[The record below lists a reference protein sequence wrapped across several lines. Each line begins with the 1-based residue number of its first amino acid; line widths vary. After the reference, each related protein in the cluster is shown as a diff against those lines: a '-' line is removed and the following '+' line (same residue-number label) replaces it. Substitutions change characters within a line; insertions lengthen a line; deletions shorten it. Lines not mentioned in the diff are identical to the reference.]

1 MGAARMVH
9 MWLYSTILTITLL
22 CMLVGCD
29 GQDSFDKIQSE
40 GELVVVS
47 RNSPTTY
54 YLAKDG
60 PTGFEYALTGLL
72 AEEMG
77 VALRIKTAF
86 NLYDLFTQLS
96 DKDADIAAAG
106 LTLTQGRAAHYPHS
120 IAYNQLTPQVVYVA
134 GNFRPRSVSDL
145 TTMDIV
151 VLAESSH
158 VDTLQTL
165 QKNEAADL
173 TWEEIDEAD
182 TMHLLELL
190 KLGQADVAIVD
201 SNEFAVQQ
209 SLYPRQKVAF
219 DLYEEQ
225 DMVWY
230 LAPDTD
236 NTHLI
241 TFINNFLERLNNDGT
256 MARLREEHFGHTD
269 GVSRISAHVFT
280 QNMRQNLPPY
290 RMLIRQIAKEYQMDW
305 HLLAAMAYQESRWDP
320 NATSPTG
327 VRGMMMLT
335 KPTAKELGVE
345 NRLDVTQ
352 SLRGGARYLKDLK
365 RRLPKRLKEPDR
377 TWMALAAYNVGLG
390 HLEDARVLTE
400 RQGGDPDLWRDV
412 MQKLPLLQ
420 ESKYYKKTRYG
431 YARGKEAVTLVQNI
445 RHYYSI
451 LVWQDIPDNQPIPP
465 LRSEDYFPKGLHNLR
480 LQTF

>member
-1 MGAARMVH
+1 MSYYAKMMSLA
-9 MWLYSTILTITLL
+9 IL
-22 CMLVGCD
+22 CMVLGCD
-29 GQDSFDKIQSE
+29 AKDSFESIQSD
-40 GELVVVS
+40 GELVVIS

-54 YLAKDG
+54 YLDKNG
-60 PTGFEYALTGLL
+60 PTGFEYALTHLL

-77 VALRIKTAF
+77 VALKMKTAS
-86 NLYDLFTQLS
+86 NLHDLFTQLK
-96 DKDADIAAAG
+96 DKEADIAAAG
-106 LTLTQGRAAHYPHS
+106 LTLTEGRAAAYPHT
-120 IAYNQLTPQVVYVA
+120 IAYNQLTPQVIYVA
-134 GNFRPRSVSDL
+134 GTLRPRTVSDL
-145 TTMDIV
+145 TTMNIAV
-151 VLAESSH
+151 VAKSSH
-158 VDTLQTL
+158 TDTLTAL
-165 QKNEAADL
+165 QQSRAPEL
-173 TWEEIDEAD
+173 TWQEVDEAD

-190 KLGQADVAIVD
+190 KLGHADIAIVD

-219 DLYEEQ
+219 DLHEEQ

-230 LAPDTD
+230 LTPETD
-236 NTHLI
+236 NTQLI
-241 TFINNFLERLNNDGT
+241 IFINDFLRRLKDDGT
-256 MARLREEHFGHTD
+256 MARLHERYFGHTD

-280 QNMRQNLPPY
+280 QNMQETLPLF
-290 RMLIRQIAKEYQMDW
+290 RRLIQQVAKEYQMDW

-335 KPTAKELGVE
+335 KPTARELGVE

-365 RRLPKRLKEPDR
+365 RRLPKRLQEPDR
-377 TWMALAAYNVGLG
+377 TWMALAAYNIGLG
-390 HLEDARVLTE
+390 HLEDARVITQ
-400 RQGGDPDLWRDV
+400 RQGGNPDVWQDV
-412 MQKLPLLQ
+412 MQRLPLL
-420 ESKYYKKTRYG
+420 EDSNYYEKTRYG

-465 LRSEDYFPKGLHNLR
+465 LRGEDYIPSEINNLQ
-480 LQTF
+480 LQAF

>member
-1 MGAARMVH
+1 MV
-9 MWLYSTILTITLL
+9 L
-22 CMLVGCD
+22 GCD
-29 GQDSFDKIQSE
+29 AKDSFESIQSD
-40 GELVVVS
+40 GELVVIS

-54 YLAKDG
+54 YLDKNG
-60 PTGFEYALTGLL
+60 PTGFEYALTHLL

-77 VALRIKTAF
+77 VALKMKTAS
-86 NLYDLFTQLS
+86 NLHDLFTQLK
-96 DKDADIAAAG
+96 DKEADIAAAG
-106 LTLTQGRAAHYPHS
+106 LTLTEGRAAAYPHT
-120 IAYNQLTPQVVYVA
+120 IAYNQLTPQVIYVA
-134 GNFRPRSVSDL
+134 GTLRPRTVSDL
-145 TTMDIV
+145 TTMNIAV
-151 VLAESSH
+151 VAKSSH
-158 VDTLQTL
+158 TDTLTAL
-165 QKNEAADL
+165 QQSRAPEL
-173 TWEEIDEAD
+173 TWQEVDEAD

-190 KLGQADVAIVD
+190 KLGHADIAIVD

-219 DLYEEQ
+219 DLHEEQ

-230 LAPDTD
+230 LTPETD
-236 NTHLI
+236 NTQLI
-241 TFINNFLERLNNDGT
+241 IFINDFLRRLKDDGT
-256 MARLREEHFGHTD
+256 MARLHERYFGHTD

-280 QNMRQNLPPY
+280 QNMQETLPLF
-290 RMLIRQIAKEYQMDW
+290 RRLIQQVAKEYQMDW

-335 KPTAKELGVE
+335 KPTARELGVE

-365 RRLPKRLKEPDR
+365 RRLPKRLQEPDR
-377 TWMALAAYNVGLG
+377 TWMALAAYNIGLG
-390 HLEDARVLTE
+390 HLEDARVITQ
-400 RQGGDPDLWRDV
+400 RQGGNPDVWQDV
-412 MQKLPLLQ
+412 MQRLPLL
-420 ESKYYKKTRYG
+420 EDSNYYEKTRYG

-465 LRSEDYFPKGLHNLR
+465 LRGEDYIPSEINNLQ
-480 LQTF
+480 LQAF

>member
-1 MGAARMVH
+1 
-9 MWLYSTILTITLL
+9 
-22 CMLVGCD
+22 MLVGCD
-29 GQDSFDKIQSE
+29 AQDSLEQIQSE

-54 YLAKDG
+54 YLDKNG
-60 PTGFEYALTGLL
+60 PTGFEYALTRLL

-86 NLYDLFTQLS
+86 NLNDLFTQL
-96 DKDADIAAAG
+96 KHKEADIAAAG
-106 LTLTQGRAAHYPHS
+106 LTLTEGRAASYPHT
-120 IAYNQLTPQVVYVA
+120 IAYNQLTPQVIYVA
-134 GNFRPRSVSDL
+134 GTFRPRSVSDL

-158 VDTLQTL
+158 ADTLHTL
-165 QKNEAADL
+165 QKNQAPDL
-173 TWEEIDEAD
+173 TWEEVDEAD

-190 KLGQADVAIVD
+190 KLGKADIAIVD
-201 SNEFAVQQ
+201 SNEFSVQQ

-219 DLYEEQ
+219 DLHEEQ

-230 LAPDTD
+230 LAPGID
-236 NTHLI
+236 NTHLMV
-241 TFINNFLERLNNDGT
+241 FINDFLERLENDGT
-256 MARLREEHFGHTD
+256 MARLREQHFGHTD

-280 QNMRQNLPPY
+280 QNMQQTLPMY
-290 RMLIRQIAKEYQMDW
+290 RRLIRQVAIEYQMDW
-305 HLLAAMAYQESRWDP
+305 HLLAAMSYQESRWDP

-335 KPTAKELGVE
+335 KPTARELGVE

-365 RRLPKRLKEPDR
+365 RRLPKRLQEPDR

-400 RQGGDPDLWRDV
+400 RQGGNPDLWRDV
-412 MQKLPLLQ
+412 MQSYRFYKSPNTTKKPVTATLAERKPLLW
-420 ESKYYKKTRYG
+420 YRT
-431 YARGKEAVTLVQNI
+431 YAITTAFSSGKIFPTIN
-445 RHYYSI
+445 RHRHCVVKIIS
-451 LVWQDIPDNQPIPP
+451 P
-465 LRSEDYFPKGLHNLR
+465 EE
-480 LQTF
+480 

>member
-1 MGAARMVH
+1 MR
-9 MWLYSTILTITLL
+9 LYPPILTLALL
-22 CMLVGCD
+22 SMLIGCD
-29 GQDSFDKIQSE
+29 TQDSWENIQSE

-54 YLAKDG
+54 YLDKNG
-60 PTGFEYALTGLL
+60 PTGFEYALTRLL
-72 AEEMG
+72 AQEMG
-77 VALRIKTAF
+77 VTLRIKTAF
-86 NLYDLFTQLS
+86 NLNDLFTQLQ
-96 DKDADIAAAG
+96 DNEADIAAAG
-106 LTLTQGRAAHYPHS
+106 LTLTEGRAANYPHS
-120 IAYNQLTPQVVYVA
+120 IAYNQLTPQVIYVA
-134 GNFRPRSVSDL
+134 GAFRPRNVSDL
-145 TTMDIV
+145 TTMDIAV
-151 VLAESSH
+151 VAESSH
-158 VDTLQTL
+158 ADTLHTL
-165 QKNEAADL
+165 QQNQAPDL
-173 TWEEIDEAD
+173 TWQEVDEAD

-219 DLYEEQ
+219 DLHEEQ

-230 LAPDTD
+230 LAPEID
-236 NTHLI
+236 NTRL
-241 TFINNFLERLNNDGT
+241 TLFINAFLERLKNDGT
-256 MARLREEHFGHTD
+256 MARLREQHFGHTD

-280 QNMRQNLPPY
+280 QNMRQTLPLY
-290 RMLIRQIAKEYQMDW
+290 RRLIRQVAKEYQMDW

-335 KPTAKELGVE
+335 KPTARELGVE

-365 RRLPKRLKEPDR
+365 RRLPKRLQEPDR
-377 TWMALAAYNVGLG
+377 TWMALAAYNIGLG
-390 HLEDARVLTE
+390 HLEDARVITQ
-400 RQGGDPDLWRDV
+400 RQGGNPDLWQDV
-412 MQKLPLLQ
+412 MQRLPLLQ
-420 ESKYYKKTRYG
+420 DSKYYEKTRYG

-451 LVWQDIPDNQPIPP
+451 LAWQDIPDNQPIPA
-465 LRSEDYFPKGLHNLR
+465 LRSEEYIPSGIDNVR
-480 LQTF
+480 LQIF

>member
-1 MGAARMVH
+1 VGNARMVG
-9 MWLYSTILTITLL
+9 MRLFTIILIMKSL
-22 CMLVGCD
+22 CMLVGCEA
-29 GQDSFDKIQSE
+29 QDSFETIQSE

-54 YLAKDG
+54 YLNKNG

-72 AEEMG
+72 AEELG
-77 VALRIKTAF
+77 VTLRIKTAF
-86 NLYDLFTQLS
+86 NLYDLFAQLS
-96 DKDADIAAAG
+96 DREADIAAAG
-106 LTLTQGRAAHYPHS
+106 LTLTKGRAARYPHS

-158 VDTLQTL
+158 VGTLHSL
-165 QKNEAADL
+165 QKNEEPDL
-173 TWEEIDEAD
+173 TWQEIDEAD
-182 TMHLLELL
+182 TMQLLELL
-190 KLGQADVAIVD
+190 KLGQADVAI
-201 SNEFAVQQ
+201 
-209 SLYPRQKVAF
+209 

-241 TFINNFLERLNNDGT
+241 TFINNFLERLNSDGT

-280 QNMRQNLPPY
+280 QNMRQTLPLY
-290 RMLIRQIAKEYQMDW
+290 RMLIRQVATEYQMDW

-320 NATSPTG
+320 KATSPTG

-335 KPTAKELGVE
+335 KSTALELGVD

-377 TWMALAAYNVGLG
+377 TWMALAAYNIGLG
-390 HLEDARVLTE
+390 HLEDARVITQ
-400 RQGGDPDLWRDV
+400 RQGGNPDLWQDV

-420 ESKYYKKTRYG
+420 ESKYYDKTRHG
-431 YARGKEAVTLVQNI
+431 YARGNEAVTLVQNI

-451 LVWQDIPDNQPIPP
+451 LVWQDIPDKQPPP
-465 LRSEDYFPKGLHNLR
+465 VGSEDYFPEGIDNLQ
-480 LQTF
+480 LQAF

>member
-1 MGAARMVH
+1 MVRMRLH
-9 MWLYSTILTITLL
+9 PTLLTLTLL

-29 GQDSFDKIQSE
+29 AQDSLEQIQSE

-54 YLAKDG
+54 YLDKNG
-60 PTGFEYALTGLL
+60 PTGFEYALTRLL

-86 NLYDLFTQLS
+86 NLNDLFTQL
-96 DKDADIAAAG
+96 KHKEADIAAAG
-106 LTLTQGRAAHYPHS
+106 LTLTEGRAASYPHT
-120 IAYNQLTPQVVYVA
+120 IAYNQLTPQVIYVA
-134 GNFRPRSVSDL
+134 GTFRPRSVSDL
-145 TTMDIV
+145 TTMNIV

-158 VDTLQTL
+158 ADTLHTL
-165 QKNEAADL
+165 QKNQAPDL
-173 TWEEIDEAD
+173 TWEEVDEAD

-190 KLGQADVAIVD
+190 KLGKADIAIVD
-201 SNEFAVQQ
+201 SNEFSVQQ

-219 DLYEEQ
+219 DLHEEQ

-230 LAPDTD
+230 LAPGID
-236 NTHLI
+236 NTHLMV
-241 TFINNFLERLNNDGT
+241 FINDFLERLENDGT
-256 MARLREEHFGHTD
+256 MARLREQHFGHTD

-280 QNMRQNLPPY
+280 QNMQQTLPLY
-290 RMLIRQIAKEYQMDW
+290 RRLIRQVAIEYQMDW
-305 HLLAAMAYQESRWDP
+305 HLLAAMSYQESRWDP

-335 KPTAKELGVE
+335 KPTARELGVE

-365 RRLPKRLKEPDR
+365 RRLPKRLQEPDR

-400 RQGGDPDLWRDV
+400 RQGGNPDLWRDV

-451 LVWQDIPDNQPIPP
+451 LVWQDIPDNQPTPP
-465 LRSEDYFPKGLHNLR
+465 LRSEDYFPRGIDNFR

>member
-1 MGAARMVH
+1 MGAARMVR

-29 GQDSFDKIQSE
+29 AQDSFDKIQSE

-54 YLAKDG
+54 YLDKNG

-158 VDTLQTL
+158 VDTLHTL

-269 GVSRISAHVFT
+269 GVSR
-280 QNMRQNLPPY
+280 
-290 RMLIRQIAKEYQMDW
+290 QIAKEYQMDW

-377 TWMALAAYNVGLG
+377 TWMALAAYNIGLG

-451 LVWQDIPDNQPIPP
+451 LVWQDIPSNQPIPP